1 MGEILFL
8 THRVPWPP
16 NRGDKIRSHHFLQKL
31 MDSAPVHVACFA
43 DDEAERQLGWERK
56 AELASWEIV
65 LRKKPQWLG
74 GIEAILAGKPVS
86 LTCFDS
92 SEIRAYVDHVIAT
105 RPIDC
110 IFVFSGQMAQFIP
123 AEFGGRV
130 VMDFGDVDSAKFES
144 YAEDGSG
151 PMAWVNRREGRL
163 LRAFEK
169 DVAERADHS
178 LFVSEAEAR
187 LFRQRSGLAD
197 DRVKAVGNG
206 IDLEFYGAP
215 DVQPEGLEQSG
226 PMILFTGQMDYQPN
240 VQAVQSFSQQVMPA
254 ILVRFPEARFAIVG
268 RSPSDKVMQLDGKN
282 GTVVVGAVDD
292 IRSWIMAADV
302 VVAPLRIARGI
313 QNKVLEAMA
322 VGKPVVASQCAAEGI
337 DAINGEHFLIADSV
351 DDEAQ
356 LTCELLQDSERAERL
371 GDQAKQLIHTQYSWA
386 RQLIGLPAL
395 CGFSEPAVAEAAE

>member
-8 THRVPWPP
+8 AHRVPWPP

-31 MDSAPVHVACFA
+31 MDCAPVHLACFA
-43 DDEAERQLGWERK
+43 DDEAERQIGWERK
-56 AELASWEIV
+56 SELASCEIV
-65 LRKKPQWLG
+65 LRTKPQWLG
-74 GIEAILAGKPVS
+74 GIEAILAGQAVS

-92 SEIRAYVDHVIAT
+92 SEIRAYVEQVIAT

-123 AEFGGRV
+123 EDFGGRV

-144 YAEDGSG
+144 YADDGSG
-151 PMAWVNRREGRL
+151 PMAWINRREDRL

-169 DVAERADHS
+169 DVAERADNN

-187 LFRQRSGLAD
+187 LFRQRSGLSD

-206 IDLEFYGAP
+206 IDLEFYGSP
-215 DVQPEGLEQSG
+215 DVQPEGLENSG
-226 PMILFTGQMDYQPN
+226 SLILFTGQMDYQPN
-240 VQAVQSFSQQVMPA
+240 VQAVQSFSHQVMPD
-254 ILVRFPEARFAIVG
+254 ILARFPDARFAIVG
-268 RSPSDKVMQLDGKN
+268 RSPTDKVEQLDSRN
-282 GTVVVGAVDD
+282 GTVVIGAVDD
-292 IRSWIMAADV
+292 IRSWIMAADI

-322 VGKPVVASQCAAEGI
+322 MAKPVVASGCAAEGI

-356 LTCELLQDSERAERL
+356 LVCELLQDPERARRL
-371 GDQAKQLIHTQYSWA
+371 GDQAKRLIHAQYSWET
-386 RQLIGLPAL
+386 QLAELPAL
-395 CGFSEPAVAEAAE
+395 CGFPESVVVEAVV